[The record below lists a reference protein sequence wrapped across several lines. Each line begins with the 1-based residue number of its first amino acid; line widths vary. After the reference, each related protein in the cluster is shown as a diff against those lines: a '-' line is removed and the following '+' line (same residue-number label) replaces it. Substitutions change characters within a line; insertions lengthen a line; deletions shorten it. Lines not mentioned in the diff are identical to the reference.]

1 HTRFSRDW
9 SSDVCSS
16 DLNAARAGKE
26 KSGDPRGH
34 RSCSYANTTR
44 PASILRIAHRPDQ
57 RLHVADVLIECAA
70 TGLGQAVLG
79 SRHAPVEGLG
89 ARDVRRILEL
99 ACVHAQVAV
108 RRVEERLQLVE
119 REGLVDGEGTDDAQ
133 PDALVNRPVKLERT
147 GKRLS

>member
-1 HTRFSRDW
+1 
-9 SSDVCSS
+9 
-16 DLNAARAGKE
+16 
-26 KSGDPRGH
+26 
-34 RSCSYANTTR
+34 
-44 PASILRIAHRPDQ
+44 
-57 RLHVADVLIECAA
+57 
-70 TGLGQAVLG
+70 G

-147 GKRLS
+147 GKRLSAHSMQAPFRRVRGLPLPFLSQSLGLARHPLLTFL